1 MRFRPGITAALLAAL
16 ALPAHAAAQGGNG
29 LYEPFPEDI
38 RKGNAV
44 LFVEALGLGERAR
57 VTRQDLERGRFL
69 GSAPARS
76 QPGTGPSAR
85 AGLDESDAGLPT
97 AVELGLLAAGLGA
110 LPLLAAGRAR
120 RRVAAG

>member
-1 MRFRPGITAALLAAL
+1 MRLAVGITLALL
-16 ALPAHAAAQGGNG
+16 ALPAHASAQGGNG
-29 LYEPFPEDI
+29 LYEPFPEDV

-57 VTRQDLERGRFL
+57 ITRDDLERGRFL
-69 GSAPARS
+69 GSTPAADL
-76 QPGTGPSAR
+76 PGAGPSAR
-85 AGLDESDAGLPT
+85 AGLDESDGDLPT
-97 AVELGLLAAGLGA
+97 AIELGLLGAALGA